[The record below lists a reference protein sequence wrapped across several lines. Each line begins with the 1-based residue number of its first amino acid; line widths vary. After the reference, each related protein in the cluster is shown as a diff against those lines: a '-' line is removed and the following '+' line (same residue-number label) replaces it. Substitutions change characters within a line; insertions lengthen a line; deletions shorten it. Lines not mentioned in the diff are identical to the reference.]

1 MELIK
6 AFPTEESGASIVDEF
21 ALTVDAGKERLIFPA
36 IATFCALPLIASM
49 QGQDRSATMMLS
61 PLSPFL

>member
-6 AFPTEESGASIVDEF
+6 AFPTEGSGASIVDEF
-21 ALTVDAGKERLIFPA
+21 TLTVDAGKKGLILPA
-36 IATFCALPLIASM
+36 IATFCALPLIVSM